1 MILDEIVSIKKIGTK
16 TTVDIQ
22 VDGDSLFY
30 CNGILTHNSAAG
42 DVADVTEESIQGGI
56 SKIQSADNVLAFIPS
71 SGARDM
77 HLMKAKWLKSRDS
90 GAVGKY
96 IMFKIDWS
104 TLTFAPT
111 DNPGDNNGN
120 TPTININSGKTAT
133 TTSSDGK
140 ETMAPA
146 KKGKAPTGSSLL
158 NKGKNRKKVSRSATT
173 EEESG
178 DDTPSVP
185 KEKVSID
192 SFKSLGKGNS
202 LKSGTRNK
210 NPKLY

>member
-56 SKIQSADNVLAFIPS
+56 SKIQSADNVLAFVPN
-71 SGARDM
+71 SGAREVG
-77 HLMKAKWLKSRDS
+77 LLKAKWLKSRDS

-104 TLTFAPT
+104 TLSFNPT
-111 DNPGDNNGN
+111 ENPGDSSGN
-120 TPTININSGKTAT
+120 QHTPTINVGAKTPNT
-133 TTSSDGK
+133 TTNDAGK

-146 KKGKAPTGSSLL
+146 KKGGKISGKTLM
-158 NKGKNRKKVSRSATT
+158 NKGKGKKTIGSSAKTT
-173 EEESG
+173 TDDDSEER
-178 DDTPSVP
+178 P
-185 KEKVSID
+185 EKQKVNL
-192 SFKSLGKGNS
+192 KALGQSTKI
-202 LKSGTRNK
+202 TNK